1 MGIARG
7 WDRRSRQGVA
17 NTRHLVGYLCCL
29 AFITLVLTFFQFF
42 PDVVRNIEANA
53 NTVID
58 GFKSDP
64 TLGPAARFT
73 VRVFGESL
81 SPALVLGHFVAIIL
95 SPIGL
100 FALLFYIV
108 ISWMLPVR

>member
-1 MGIARG
+1 MI
-7 WDRRSRQGVA
+7 
-17 NTRHLVGYLCCL
+17 GYLCCL
-29 AFITLVLTFFQFF
+29 AFITLILTFFQFF

-73 VRVFGESL
+73 VHAFGGSF
-81 SPALVLGHFVAIIL
+81 SPALALGHFVAIVL

-100 FALLFYIV
+100 FALLFYVV
-108 ISWMLPVR
+108 ITWMLPAR